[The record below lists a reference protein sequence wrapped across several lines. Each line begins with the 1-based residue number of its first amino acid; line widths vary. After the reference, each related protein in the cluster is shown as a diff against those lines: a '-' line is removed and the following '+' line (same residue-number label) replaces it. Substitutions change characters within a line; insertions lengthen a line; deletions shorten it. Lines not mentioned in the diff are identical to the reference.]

1 MKKNI
6 FMISAAMLALVSC
19 TNDEVIQINNG
30 QKIEF
35 RTALTTRATE
45 LTQSDL
51 TEFYVTALTDK
62 DEPYFADIKFS
73 KAGDENYFTSADNYY
88 WPAGGG
94 LKFFAYSPSQDVLG
108 ETSTITINSAKKML
122 EGYTPADDI
131 ASQKDFVTAK
141 AVGNKVEHSSSGVA
155 LEFKHQLSQ
164 IQVNGYNE
172 NEGYEISVKAIRL
185 KNVIK
190 TGNFDFGLENWNLG
204 EVSTDKLTDYTITF
218 DNAVLLT
225 SQSTPLMASSGNAM
239 LIPQSRPAWEVEEET
254 TPEEGTVNGGEDD
267 QNGGE
272 YATTTTPET
281 ALGTYIAFLIQV
293 NTATGVRVFPTTE
306 DVDYAWVAKPMAFDW
321 VAGYKYTYN
330 CDFTD
335 GLGVIAPDNFEDPDG
350 PNGPKDPILPGGDED
365 DPKPGDNVYG
375 GKISVSVNFSSWSSY
390 NGNTVDMKP
399 QVPETEE
406 EEEDIPAGG
415 DTPAGGSTEE

>member
-45 LTQSDL
+45 LKQSDL

-73 KAGDENYFTSADNYY
+73 KAGDENYFTSAVDYY

-94 LKFFAYSPSQDVLG
+94 LKFFAYFPSQDVLG

-131 ASQKDFVTAK
+131 ALQQDFVTAK

-164 IQVNGYNE
+164 IEVKGYNE
-172 NEGYEISVKAIRL
+172 NEGYKISVKAIRI

-190 TGNFDFGLENWNLG
+190 TGNFDFGLNNWNLV
-204 EVSTDKLTDYTITF
+204 EATTENLTDYEINFTDKDGAAAPI
-218 DNAVLLT
+218 LLDDA
-225 SQSTPLMASSGNAM
+225 SQSLMGRKDDNAM
-239 LIPQSRPAWEVEEET
+239 LIPQSRPAWGVVEDSTPAQTAEEDEGGETTPDDDVEEET
-254 TPEEGTVNGGEDD
+254 P
-267 QNGGE
+267 
-272 YATTTTPET
+272 TTPET
-281 ALGTYIAFLIQV
+281 DPNGTYIAFLIQV
-293 NTATGVRVFPTTE
+293 NTATGIRVFPEITTDE
-306 DVDYAWVAKPMAFDW
+306 EGKKVDVEYAWVAHPIAFNW
-321 VAGYKYTYN
+321 VNGYKYVYN
-330 CDFTD
+330 CDFSD
-335 GLGVIAPDNFEDPDG
+335 GLGVIAPDNFEDPE
-350 PNGPKDPILPGGDED
+350 NPILPGGGE
-365 DPKPGDNVYG
+365 DPKPGEEIYG
-375 GKISVSVNFSSWSSY
+375 GKISVSVNFSSWNTNDINDDEIYDSSH
-390 NGNTVDMKP
+390 TVPMD
-399 QVPETEE
+399 
-406 EEEDIPAGG
+406 
-415 DTPAGGSTEE
+415 